1 MVILCRQQ
9 KETAS
14 KQPCKEKMKQE
25 NLEPE
30 RKRCHMENIGAII
43 TSYRKKAHMSQI
55 ELADKLQEAGISL
68 RGFSCMYAGSCR
80 FQTVWRNISEAI
92 RMIRWPC

>member
-1 MVILCRQQ
+1 MILCRQQ

-55 ELADKLQEAGISL
+55 ELAKKLEEEGIEVSPKSVSAWCE
-68 RGFSCMYAGSCR
+68 GINKFDIKCKY
-80 FQTVWRNISEAI
+80 I
-92 RMIRWPC
+92 